1 MSDFLNNDDIGF
13 ESLSL
18 IVKKG
23 WAIRYEKKSTKTLHS
38 STSCV
43 DSSFSFGQLAEK
55 ENRPY
60 ELGSVITHPSILTHT
75 FPE

>member
-18 IVKKG
+18 IVKQG
-23 WAIRYEKKSTKTLHS
+23 WTIRYEKKSTKTLHS

-43 DSSFSFGQLAEK
+43 DSRFSFG
-55 ENRPY
+55 
-60 ELGSVITHPSILTHT
+60 
-75 FPE
+75 